1 MKKKK
6 VLQNRRGAARSALNE
21 VQNRHNEIQKIEKT
35 LIELAQ
41 LFQDMEQLVVEQ
53 EPMVD
58 QIDNRGQE
66 IVENTSKANEE
77 LGGAVKSA
85 RSARRKKWWCLL
97 IAREYNLCQLNPMLG
112 SF

>member
-1 MKKKK
+1 
-6 VLQNRRGAARSALNE
+6 
-21 VQNRHNEIQKIEKT
+21 

-53 EPMVD
+53 EPMVE
-58 QIDNRGQE
+58 QIEARGQE
-66 IVENTSKANEE
+66 IVDNTAKANVE

-97 IAREYNLCQLNPMLG
+97 IAREYTSCPVYMRICLCNVLINPG